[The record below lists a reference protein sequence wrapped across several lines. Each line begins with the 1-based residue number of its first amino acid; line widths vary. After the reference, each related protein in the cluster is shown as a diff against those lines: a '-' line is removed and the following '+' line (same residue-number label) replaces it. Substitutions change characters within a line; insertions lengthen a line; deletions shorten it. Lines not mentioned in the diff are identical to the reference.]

1 MAQRKSKETANKNT
15 GSKLEGQQAETQP
28 EAESLSKHQE
38 GSKKTQPTTK
48 YAAEPA
54 ASSLGQV
61 RGIPGVGTHGIGMKP
76 ISNTNRLNVGKNV
89 KLKGGVVTC
98 DVLSV
103 EGKIEASLPSATE
116 IEIGSGGYFKGKAKV
131 VNADISGDFD
141 GELEVKDVLTI
152 RKGGVVSGTVRYGK
166 IVVESGGKISG
177 DMQSFDS
184 MESDG

>member
-1 MAQRKSKETANKNT
+1 MAQRKHKETATKNT
-15 GSKLEGQQAETQP
+15 GAKPEEKQGENET
-28 EAESLSKHQE
+28 LSKHEDDSNKSQLA
-38 GSKKTQPTTK
+38 TK
-48 YAAEPA
+48 YKAEPA
-54 ASSLGQV
+54 SLSVGKI
-61 RGIPGVGTHGIGMKP
+61 RGIPGVGAQGVGMKP

-98 DVLSV
+98 DILSV

-116 IEIGSGGYFKGKAKV
+116 IEISPGGYFKGKAKV
-131 VNADISGDFD
+131 TNADISGEFEGD
-141 GELEVKDVLTI
+141 LQVKDVLTI

-166 IVVESGGKISG
+166 IVIESGGKISG

>member
-1 MAQRKSKETANKNT
+1 MAQRKSKETATKNT
-15 GSKLEGQQAETQP
+15 GSKLEEKQGRDEP
-28 EAESLSKHQE
+28 ENESLSAQQD
-38 GSKKTQPTTK
+38 SKKVEPETK
-48 YAAEPA
+48 YRADMAS
-54 ASSLGQV
+54 SSLGKV
-61 RGIPGVGTHGIGMKP
+61 RGIPGAATHGIGMKP

-103 EGKIEASLPSATE
+103 EGKIEASLPSASE

-131 VNADISGDFD
+131 TNADISGDFE
-141 GELEVKDVLTI
+141 GELQVKEILTI

-166 IVVESGGKISG
+166 IVIEAGGKISG

-184 MESDG
+184 IESDS